1 MKPKIIYFLWNKCDD
16 YAGFHPRRFRACAY
30 ALHLLGCDY
39 WFTSI
44 DYQEGK
50 A

>member
-1 MKPKIIYFLWNKCDD
+1 MKKVKLYLWDQCDL
-16 YAGFHPRRFRACAY
+16 YAGFAPRRFRACAY
-30 ALHLLGCDY
+30 VLHLMGCDY

-44 DYQEGK
+44 DYQGGK